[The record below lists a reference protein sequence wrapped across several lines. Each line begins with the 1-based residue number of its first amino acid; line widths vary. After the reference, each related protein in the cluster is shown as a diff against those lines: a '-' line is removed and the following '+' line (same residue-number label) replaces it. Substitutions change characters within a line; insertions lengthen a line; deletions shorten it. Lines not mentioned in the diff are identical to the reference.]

1 MLLGSY
7 LYLEFQKM
15 KKLTI
20 LTLIFSFFLISCT
33 PNIAYIEPE
42 IIGKIYNLDDNK
54 PIKNTAGY
62 IAFYLNDN
70 KENYIT
76 TNRDGGFYLA
86 PHTEKYFFIKPN
98 LRELYMGTGQ
108 IYIQF
113 EGYKSKI
120 FDYTNFYQEQN
131 PSPNPDAKKLEK
143 VNIGVIYL
151 EKE

>member
-1 MLLGSY
+1 
-7 LYLEFQKM
+7 
-15 KKLTI
+15 
-20 LTLIFSFFLISCT
+20 
-33 PNIAYIEPE
+33 
-42 IIGKIYNLDDNK
+42 
-54 PIKNTAGY
+54 
-62 IAFYLNDN
+62 
-70 KENYIT
+70 
-76 TNRDGGFYLA
+76 
-86 PHTEKYFFIKPN
+86 
-98 LRELYMGTGQ
+98 MGTGQ